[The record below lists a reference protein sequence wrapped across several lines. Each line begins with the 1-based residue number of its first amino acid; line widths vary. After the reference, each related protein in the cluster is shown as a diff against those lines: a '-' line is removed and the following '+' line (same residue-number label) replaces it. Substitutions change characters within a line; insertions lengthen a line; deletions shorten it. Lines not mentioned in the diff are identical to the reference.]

1 MSVVKIDGKGRMT
14 IPKALGLKETRAI
27 IIPAGSFFVVVP
39 IPKKPLE
46 VARQWLSSDRER
58 RDLKELAEDAAM
70 EDASK
75 RAERRKQD

>member
-14 IPKALGLKETRAI
+14 IPKAFGLKETRAI
-27 IIPAGSFFVVVP
+27 IIPAGSFLVVVP

-46 VARQWLSSDRER
+46 VARQWLPSEVER
-58 RDLKELAEDAAM
+58 RGLKELAESAAL
-70 EDASK
+70 EDALK